1 MCIWKRLTIVAA
13 VLCAGVLLTGCGSGS
28 SSGTKAKTTT
38 SADGLATTTQSSSG
52 NPVITPASISVTAG
66 SQTIFTA
73 TGGSAPYSFSVFNT
87 NVTGAAINATTGV
100 FTASATAGTV
110 NIMVQDASGGRGYA
124 MVTIIGSAPAQGV
137 LKEFYTP
144 GTQTITIPNGV
155 TRVYVTVLGGGGGAA
170 RNQCTSGVTCFYGS
184 GGGGGGGLAQG
195 YVTVVP
201 GTTYP
206 LIVGAGGDTGAAGG
220 TSRFNG
226 NSIYATGGQSGAP
239 YTAGSDQGGAG
250 GQGYNGTSQNI
261 SGYPGSAGITSTT
274 GVSAYG
280 TGGGGYNNYGA
291 GHSGGAAGTNLP
303 GQGGF
308 VVIYY

>member
-1 MCIWKRLTIVAA
+1 MRDFSFTISSREIVIPIEASVRKLPARVTAISSTCPYRLVRAECAHSQIFRMCLRNETSPLFKNFTYAEIFCSAFRRVPSYVSPRPHPAGPGIAISRTGSFEGNRMCIWKRLTIVAA

-38 SADGLATTTQSSSG
+38 SADGLATITQTSSG
-52 NPVITPASISVTAG
+52 LVITPASISVTAG

-144 GTQTITIPNGV
+144 GTQTITNCPGRAPSEPPNV
-155 TRVYVTVLGGGGGAA
+155 SV
-170 RNQCTSGVTCFYGS
+170 CTF
-184 GGGGGGGLAQG
+184 
-195 YVTVVP
+195 
-201 GTTYP
+201 
-206 LIVGAGGDTGAAGG
+206 
-220 TSRFNG
+220 
-226 NSIYATGGQSGAP
+226 
-239 YTAGSDQGGAG
+239 
-250 GQGYNGTSQNI
+250 
-261 SGYPGSAGITSTT
+261 
-274 GVSAYG
+274 GVSCLRSRMRNVFG
-280 TGGGGYNNYGA
+280 SRLWRGMRVMIFST
-291 GHSGGAAGTNLP
+291 
-303 GQGGF
+303 
-308 VVIYY
+308 YYQ